1 MRIEKILNNNVV
13 VTRDKLNREMIVMGK
28 GLAFKK
34 KIGDAILEAGV
45 DKEFHLTDD
54 RLSRHFQKLAEDIPM
69 EYLELSYEIIE
80 YTKEKLDV
88 TLNESIYISLTDH
101 LYNAIK
107 RYKTGVGLPNVLLY
121 DIKQLFPREYQIGK
135 KTIERVHHKYG
146 FDLSENEAGFIALHL
161 VNAQSEQDSMNNM
174 YQFTKTIQDILNIVR
189 YYYQTPFDE
198 ESIYFF
204 RFVTH
209 LRFFLSRVMNTSL
222 TQEGEVEEELI
233 QMIQRK
239 YQTASGCV
247 DKIAI
252 FLQETFNYH
261 MSDDEIVYLTIHLAR
276 LADNNHLKNH

>member
-107 RYKTGVGLPNVLLY
+107 RYK
-121 DIKQLFPREYQIGK
+121 IG
-135 KTIERVHHKYG
+135 RAHV
-146 FDLSENEAGFIALHL
+146 
-161 VNAQSEQDSMNNM
+161 
-174 YQFTKTIQDILNIVR
+174 
-189 YYYQTPFDE
+189 
-198 ESIYFF
+198 
-204 RFVTH
+204 
-209 LRFFLSRVMNTSL
+209 
-222 TQEGEVEEELI
+222 
-233 QMIQRK
+233 
-239 YQTASGCV
+239 
-247 DKIAI
+247 
-252 FLQETFNYH
+252 
-261 MSDDEIVYLTIHLAR
+261 
-276 LADNNHLKNH
+276 

>member
-1 MRIEKILNNNVV
+1 
-13 VTRDKLNREMIVMGK
+13 
-28 GLAFKK
+28 
-34 KIGDAILEAGV
+34 
-45 DKEFHLTDD
+45 
-54 RLSRHFQKLAEDIPM
+54 
-69 EYLELSYEIIE
+69 
-80 YTKEKLDV
+80 
-88 TLNESIYISLTDH
+88 
-101 LYNAIK
+101 
-107 RYKTGVGLPNVLLY
+107 
-121 DIKQLFPREYQIGK
+121 
-135 KTIERVHHKYG
+135 
-146 FDLSENEAGFIALHL
+146 
-161 VNAQSEQDSMNNM
+161 M

-247 DKIAI
+247 DKIAL

>member
-135 KTIERVHHKYG
+135 KTIERVHQKYG

-247 DKIAI
+247 DKIAL

>member
-135 KTIERVHHKYG
+135 KTIEKVRHKYG

-198 ESIYFF
+198 ESLYFF

-247 DKIAI
+247 DKIAL

-276 LADNNHLKNH
+276 LADNNH